1 MLELVYAFGRMPGR
15 QHSVLF
21 GETGHTLAS
30 GVLRALGQGLVLA
43 ALGLGGAAMFGSP
56 SVGLESVLAVGVL
69 GFSSLAASKAI
80 RNNARQ
86 QQQAEDGH
94 TPECIGV
101 IPLTLAMGAGLEK
114 DALVIAEGQS
124 DYVARLARERDQR
137 EASSGRLV

>member
-1 MLELVYAFGRMPGR
+1 MPGR
-15 QHSVLF
+15 HHSVTS

-56 SVGLESVLAVGVL
+56 SVGIDSVLMAGVL
-69 GFSSLAASKAI
+69 GVSSLAASATL
-80 RNNARQ
+80 RNNARR
-86 QQQAEDGH
+86 QQQAGDGQA
-94 TPECIGV
+94 PECIDV

-114 DALVIAEGQS
+114 DALVIAEGQP